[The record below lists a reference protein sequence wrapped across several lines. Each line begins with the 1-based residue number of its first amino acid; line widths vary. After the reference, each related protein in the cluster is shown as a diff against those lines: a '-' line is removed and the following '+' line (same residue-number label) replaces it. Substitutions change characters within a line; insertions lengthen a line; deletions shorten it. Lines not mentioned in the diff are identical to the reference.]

1 MKSKSEK
8 WSLQNSYLELPD
20 CFYERVKPNQIQNP
34 KLICFNKR
42 LAKQLNLEFLIDDM
56 SLITNYFSGN
66 KLPNNSKPIAQAYAG
81 HQFGHFTM
89 LGDGRAILLGEQKDL
104 NNQIFDQFI

>member
-1 MKSKSEK
+1 MKNNDKN

-20 CFYERVKPNQIQNP
+20 CFYERIEPTLVQNP
-34 KLICFNKR
+34 KIIYFNKD
-42 LAKQLNLEFLIDDM
+42 LAKNLNLEFLNHDL

-66 KLPNNSKPIAQAYAG
+66 KLPYNSKPIAQAYAG

-89 LGDGRAILLGEQKDL
+89 LGDGRAILLG
-104 NNQIFDQFI
+104 